1 MKRLLQMKLYL
12 ASGVLFITGAAVL
25 YSWTSSNSSWKL
37 QEQLQIISP
46 LFLEICF
53 FLLILA
59 IGINCKLIKSLFGGI
74 PRVIWL
80 FLAAIVIGGI
90 VITVFAAPREH
101 RIYYD
106 EDIYLSIGQ
115 NIAYLKNAGANAGED
130 YGASLGSLWKRW
142 IGRAAMCN
150 EGRHEYGDF
159 FCDRLE
165 YNKEPNG
172 WPYLISIVFRL
183 AGVHENAAFWTTNF
197 LYALSIVA
205 AFGIACLLFRCPYR
219 GLFAALIFAL
229 TPEYIMWSNTA
240 AVEPSA
246 ACFTSLALLTALI
259 YVRSRAG
266 TALFLLMVTA
276 AFAIQFRPESIMS
289 LAVIGLA
296 VLFFAGEELKRD
308 RFYCALSL
316 FFILIIPHLVHLY
329 AVKDMGWGS
338 SGPKF
343 SFDYLDGNLKV
354 NALFYL
360 KNVRFPVMFTVLF
373 FLGLLLGGRKG
384 EGNGK
389 TFYLYEKTVVLFWFL
404 LFWGIFILF
413 YAGSYDYGADVR
425 FALLS
430 SMPLALLAGSGSV
443 SLAQLFNRRFKH
455 MQYLLT
461 VLIIFSFIP
470 FLPFV
475 KAITQEAWGAR
486 YDHYYAMEMAKEVPD
501 NGIVLTHNPNMFLV
515 WGKNAAQASLA
526 TEQTGYFKNF
536 FYRYPGGVYFHYNFW
551 CNVPDKLQNSFCKN
565 VLERYDWTLIKSYK
579 ERDYTYELYK
589 IEKKQQPNK
598 NAELAY

>member
-1 MKRLLQMKLYL
+1 MKMYIAGGLIFL
-12 ASGVLFITGAAVL
+12 TGALVL
-25 YSWTSSNSSWKL
+25 YRWASSTSSWKL

-53 FLLILA
+53 FLLVLA
-59 IGINCKLIKSLFGGI
+59 IGINCRLIKNLFSGI
-74 PRVIWL
+74 SRAIWVG
-80 FLAAIVIGGI
+80 LAAITLGGLL
-90 VITVFAAPREH
+90 ITVFAAPRDH

-115 NIAYLKNAGANAGED
+115 NIAYLKNTGVHAGEG
-130 YGASLGSLWKRW
+130 YGSSLASIWKRW
-142 IGRAAMCN
+142 TGRAAMCN

-183 AGVHENAAFWTTNF
+183 AGVHENPIFWTTNL
-197 LYALSIVA
+197 LYALSIVT
-205 AFGIACLLFRCPYR
+205 AFGIAYLLFHCPYR

-229 TPEYIMWSNTA
+229 TPEYIMWSNTT

-246 ACFTSLALLTALI
+246 ACFVGLALLTALI

-266 TALFLLMVTA
+266 SALFLMMVMA
-276 AFAIQFRPESIMS
+276 AFACQFRPESIMC
-289 LAVIGLA
+289 LGVIGLA
-296 VLFFAGEELKRD
+296 VLFFAGEELKRG
-308 RFYCALSL
+308 RFYLALSVL
-316 FFILIIPHLVHLY
+316 FILIIPHLVHLY

-338 SGPKF
+338 AGPKF
-343 SFDYLDGNLKV
+343 SFDFLQGNLKV

-360 KNVRFPVMFTVLF
+360 KNVRFPVTFTALF
-373 FLGLLLGGRKG
+373 FLGLLLGGRAGKR
-384 EGNGK
+384 NGK

-430 SMPLALLAGSGSV
+430 SIPLAVLAGSGSV
-443 SLAQLFNRRFKH
+443 SLAQSMNRRFRY
-455 MQYLLT
+455 MQFLLA

-486 YDHYYAMEMAKEVPD
+486 YDHMYAMEMAKEVPD
-501 NGIVLTHNPNMFLV
+501 NGIVLTHNPNMFLL

-565 VLERYDWTLIKSYK
+565 ILERYDSTLIKSYK
-579 ERDYTYELYK
+579 ERDYTYELYR
-589 IEKKQQPNK
+589 IEKKQQP
-598 NAELAY
+598 

>member
-1 MKRLLQMKLYL
+1 MKRLLRMKMCL
-12 ASGVLFITGAAVL
+12 ASGLITCGGAMVL
-25 YSWTSSNSSWKL
+25 YRWISSNSSWKL

-53 FLLILA
+53 LLLVLA
-59 IGINCKLIKSLFGGI
+59 IVINCRLIKSLFSGI
-74 PRVIWL
+74 PRAVWIY
-80 FLAAIVIGGI
+80 LAAIILGGFL
-90 VITVFAAPREH
+90 ITVFAAPRDH

-115 NIAYLKNAGANAGED
+115 NIAYLKNTGVHSGED
-130 YGASLGSLWKRW
+130 YASSVRNIWKRW
-142 IGRAAMCN
+142 TGRAAMCN

-172 WPYLISIVFRL
+172 WPFLISIVFRL
-183 AGVHENAAFWTTNF
+183 AGVHEEAAFWTTNL
-197 LYALSIVA
+197 LYALAIGA
-205 AFGIACLLFRCPYR
+205 TFGIAYLLFRCPYR

-229 TPEYIMWSNTA
+229 TPEYIMWSNTT

-246 ACFTSLALLTALI
+246 ACFTGLALLTALI

-266 TALFLLMVTA
+266 SALFLLMVMA
-276 AFAIQFRPESIMS
+276 VFACQFRPESIMS

-296 VLFFAGEELKRD
+296 VLLFAPEELKRG
-308 RFYCALSL
+308 RLYLALAL
-316 FFILIIPHLVHLY
+316 FFILIIPHLAHLY

-343 SFDYLDGNLKV
+343 SFDYLAGNFKV

-360 KNVRFPVMFTVLF
+360 KNVRFPVVFTVLL
-373 FLGLLLGGRKG
+373 FLGLLLGSREG
-384 EGNGK
+384 EGNRK
-389 TFYLYEKTVVLFWFL
+389 TFLLCEKTVLFLWFI

-425 FALLS
+425 FSLLS
-430 SMPLALLAGSGSV
+430 SLPLALLAGNGSV
-443 SLAQLFNRRFKH
+443 SLARLFNRRFRH
-455 MQYLLT
+455 MQLLLAT
-461 VLIIFSFIP
+461 VIIFSFIP

-486 YDHYYAMEMAKEVPD
+486 YDHKYAMEMAKEVPD

-515 WGKNAAQASLA
+515 WGRNAAQASLA

-536 FYRYPGGVYFHYNFW
+536 FYRYPGGIYFHYNFW

-565 VLERYDWTLIKSYK
+565 ILERYDSTLIKSYK
-579 ERDYTYELYK
+579 ERDYTYELYR
-589 IEKKQQPNK
+589 IEMKHQAN
-598 NAELAY
+598 

>member
-12 ASGVLFITGAAVL
+12 ASGLIALTGAMVL
-25 YSWTSSNSSWKL
+25 YRWISSTSSWKL

-59 IGINCKLIKSLFGGI
+59 VGINCGLIKRLFSGI
-74 PRVIWL
+74 PRTIWL
-80 FLAAIVIGGI
+80 LLAAITAVGLL
-90 VITVFAAPREH
+90 ITVFAAPREH

-115 NIAYLKNAGANAGED
+115 NIAYLKNTGAHAGED
-130 YGASLGSLWKRW
+130 YGSSLSSIWKRW
-142 IGRAAMCN
+142 TGRAAMCN

-183 AGVHENAAFWTTNF
+183 AGAHENAIFWMTNI
-197 LYALSIVA
+197 LYALSIVT
-205 AFGIACLLFRCPYR
+205 AFGIAYLLFHCPYR

-229 TPEYIMWSNTA
+229 TPEYIMWSNTT

-246 ACFTSLALLTALI
+246 ACFAGLALLSALI

-276 AFAIQFRPESIMS
+276 AFACQFRPESSMC
-289 LAVIGLA
+289 LGVIGLA
-296 VLFFAGEELKRD
+296 VLFFAGEELKRG
-308 RFYCALSL
+308 RFYLALSL
-316 FFILIIPHLVHLY
+316 LFILIIPHLAHLY

-343 SFDYLDGNLKV
+343 SFDFLQGNLKA

-373 FLGLLLGGRKG
+373 FLGLLLGGREG
-384 EGNGK
+384 ERNGK
-389 TFYLYEKTVVLFWFL
+389 TFHLYEKTVVLFWFL

-443 SLAQLFNRRFKH
+443 SLAQLFGRRFRH
-455 MQYLLT
+455 MQLLIAI
-461 VLIIFSFIP
+461 VIIFSFLP

-486 YDHYYAMEMAKEVPD
+486 YDHHYAREMAKEVPD
-501 NGIVLTHNPNMFLV
+501 NGIVLTHNPNMFLL
-515 WGKNAAQASLA
+515 WGKNAAQTSLA
-526 TEQTGYFKNF
+526 TEQTSYFNRF
-536 FYRYPGGVYFHYNFW
+536 FSRYPGGIYFHYNFW

-565 VLERYDWTLIKSYK
+565 ILERYDCTLIKSYK
-579 ERDYTYELYK
+579 ERDYTYELYR
-589 IEKKQQPNK
+589 IERKQQPD
-598 NAELAY
+598 

>member
-12 ASGVLFITGAAVL
+12 ASGLIALTGAIVL
-25 YSWTSSNSSWKL
+25 YRWISSNSSWKL
-37 QEQLQIISP
+37 QEQLQIVSP

-59 IGINCKLIKSLFGGI
+59 VGINYRLIKGLFSGI
-74 PRVIWL
+74 PRTIWF
-80 FLAAIVIGGI
+80 FLAAITVSGLL
-90 VITVFAAPREH
+90 ITVFAAPRDH

-115 NIAYLKNAGANAGED
+115 NIACLKNTGAHAGED
-130 YGASLGSLWKRW
+130 YGSSLSSIWKRW
-142 IGRAAMCN
+142 SGRAAMCN

-183 AGVHENAAFWTTNF
+183 AGVHENAAFWTTNL
-197 LYALSIVA
+197 LYALSIVT
-205 AFGIACLLFRCPYR
+205 AFGIAYLLFRCPYR
-219 GLFAALIFAL
+219 GLFAALIFSL
-229 TPEYIMWSNTA
+229 TPEYIMWSNTV

-246 ACFTSLALLTALI
+246 ACFTGLALLSALV

-266 TALFLLMVTA
+266 TALFLLTVAA
-276 AFAIQFRPESIMS
+276 AFACQFRPESIMC

-296 VLFFAGEELKRD
+296 VLFFAGEELKRG
-308 RFYCALSL
+308 RFYLALSL

-343 SFDYLDGNLKV
+343 SFDYLEGNLKA

-373 FLGLLLGGRKG
+373 VLGLLLGGRAG
-384 EGNGK
+384 EKNGK
-389 TFYLYEKTVVLFWFL
+389 TFYLYEKTVVFFWFL

-430 SMPLALLAGSGSV
+430 SMPLALLAGCGSV
-443 SLAQLFNRRFKH
+443 SLAQLFNRRFRY
-455 MQYLLT
+455 MQFLLAL
-461 VLIIFSFIP
+461 VIIFSFIP
-470 FLPFV
+470 FFPFV

-486 YDHYYAMEMAKEVPD
+486 YDHRYAQEMAKEVPD
-501 NGIVLTHNPNMFLV
+501 NGIVLTHNPNMFLL

-526 TEQTGYFKNF
+526 TEQTAYFKRF
-536 FYRYPGGVYFHYNFW
+536 FYRYPGGIYFHYNFW
-551 CNVPDKLQNSFCKN
+551 CNVPDKLQNSFCRN
-565 VLERYDWTLIKSYK
+565 ILERYDSTLIKSYK
-579 ERDYTYELYK
+579 EKDYTYELYK
-589 IEKKQQPNK
+589 LDKLKQ
-598 NAELAY
+598 AE